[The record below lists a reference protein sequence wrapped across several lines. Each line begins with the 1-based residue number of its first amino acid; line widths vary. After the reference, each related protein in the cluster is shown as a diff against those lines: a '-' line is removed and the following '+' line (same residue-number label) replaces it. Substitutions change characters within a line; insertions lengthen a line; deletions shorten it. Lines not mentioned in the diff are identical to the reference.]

1 MYPDTRTPKPRGQN
15 TINDIFTK
23 LRTLFNW
30 VFDLELTRN
39 RPFRHFKVKE
49 CVYVQPIFI
58 TVDERNKVYN
68 TDFSFD
74 PALEKQRDI
83 FVFQCLIGCRVG
95 DLYKLTK
102 SNVINEGIE
111 YIPRKTKDGR
121 PVTVRVPLN
130 SIAKEILAKYKH
142 LF

>member
-1 MYPDTRTPKPRGQN
+1 MYPEPGRSSRLSFEFVKPEN
-15 TINDIFTK
+15 S
-23 LRTLFNW
+23 LA
-30 VFDLELTRN
+30 V
-39 RPFRHFKVKE
+39 
-49 CVYVQPIFI
+49 
-58 TVDERNKVYN
+58 
-68 TDFSFD
+68 
-74 PALEKQRDI
+74 QRDI

-142 LF
+142 LPFDELLPMISQQKYKVAKKEAVPLPATARLTRIQTVRLSRCWSRSIIGMYNFNYI